1 MDASRAI
8 AQYNAKLVPAYVSSY
23 LTAQLVPVMQPA
35 YADSA
40 TLAYA
45 LEGQIKGILALIT
58 VPAPIPTT
66 DFILYYA
73 FGRKITRIKRR
84 FAGPQLSNEASYLV
98 TTFTARG
105 LNAAALASIVAVL
118 I

>member
-23 LTAQLVPVMQPA
+23 LTAPTGA
-35 YADSA
+35 HHA
-40 TLAYA
+40 TGLRRLGDPRGRAG
-45 LEGQIKGILALIT
+45 GQIKGILALIT
-58 VPAPIPTT
+58 VPAPIQMT
-66 DFILYYA
+66 DYILYYA
-73 FGRKITRIKRR
+73 FGRKITRRKRR
-84 FAGPQLSNEASYLV
+84 FAGPQLSNEASYL

-118 I
+118 

>member
-1 MDASRAI
+1 VNPIRAI
-8 AQYNAKLVPAYVSSY
+8 AQYNAKLVPANVSAY

-40 TLAYA
+40 VSAFA
-45 LEGQIKGILALIT
+45 LEGQVKGILALIT

-66 DFILYYA
+66 DFVMYYA
-73 FGRKITRIKRR
+73 FARKITRIKRR
-84 FAGPQLSNEASYLV
+84 FAGPQLAAEAGYLV